1 MSRDLT
7 VAIAVF
13 LASAGVGIY
22 CGTKLAVYGDALA
35 SLTGWGRLFVGS
47 LLVAL
52 ATSLP
57 ELSTNI
63 SAVRLDP
70 PNPAL
75 AVGNVFGANMLNM
88 FTLAAVALAFGG
100 KRFLQRVA
108 PEQGYLIVVA
118 VVMTGAAILFGGLQW
133 GANVGEIG
141 ISSIILIALF
151 IAGMWWVYKNRPA
164 TEDEGA
170 EDPGMTLRRAWAMF
184 GLVSLGVVIS
194 GFFLAWSSD
203 EIADITGIASS
214 TLGILLVSFVTTM
227 PEASSTIAAARI
239 GAMDL
244 GVAGLFGSCAFNVTI
259 LFYADPFF
267 RPGIN
272 IEWRFGSNGFVQSFG
287 YAKPLVVIIDKGSRS
302 AKEVLAYILKKS
314 GRATLVGERTG
325 GNVLGTFP
333 FWIGD
338 WAILEIPMIDVIVD
352 GVRLEGVGVEPHV
365 AVIDEF
371 DADGNDLF
379 LARALEILSSQ
390 TEAPGLVELRAAG

>member
-1 MSRDLT
+1 MGGDLT

-13 LASAGVGIY
+13 LASAGVVIY

-164 TEDEGA
+164 AEDEGA

-267 RPGIN
+267 RDGILGN
-272 IEWRFGSNGFVQSFG
+272 ATEPAHFVAG
-287 YAKPLVVIIDKGSRS
+287 GVAVGLMLAGLVLVLSRDRIKSAVVTAVLALMAATYVVGAVVVATVGGTEDKESSRS
-302 AKEVLAYILKKS
+302 DTAAQTNVTTA
-314 GRATLVGERTG
+314 RTPGE
-325 GNVLGTFP
+325 
-333 FWIGD
+333 
-338 WAILEIPMIDVIVD
+338 
-352 GVRLEGVGVEPHV
+352 
-365 AVIDEF
+365 
-371 DADGNDLF
+371 
-379 LARALEILSSQ
+379 
-390 TEAPGLVELRAAG
+390 

>member
-1 MSRDLT
+1 MGGDLT

-13 LASAGVGIY
+13 LASAGVVMF
-22 CGTKLAVYGDALA
+22 CGAKLAVYGDALA

-63 SAVRLDP
+63 AAVQLDP

-100 KRFLQRVA
+100 KKFLQQVA

-118 VVMTGAAILFGGLQW
+118 VVMTGAAILFGALQW
-133 GANVGEIG
+133 GANVGEVG
-141 ISSIILIALF
+141 ISSIILIVLF
-151 IAGMWWVYKNRPA
+151 IAGMWWVYKTRP
-164 TEDEGA
+164 TGGDEEA
-170 EDPGMTLRRAWAMF
+170 NDPGMTLRKAWLLF

-194 GFFLAWSSD
+194 GFFLAWSTD
-203 EIADITGIASS
+203 QIADITGIASS

-227 PEASSTIAAARI
+227 PEASSTIAAARM

-267 RPGIN
+267 RDGILGN
-272 IEWRFGSNGFVQSFG
+272 ATEPAHFVAG
-287 YAKPLVVIIDKGSRS
+287 GVAVGLMLAGLVLVLGRNRIKSS
-302 AKEVLAYILKKS
+302 VVAVVLALMATTYI
-314 GRATLVGERTG
+314 VGAVVVATG
-325 GNVLGTFP
+325 GGNSDEENP
-333 FWIGD
+333 NS
-338 WAILEIPMIDVIVD
+338 APP
-352 GVRLEGVGVEPHV
+352 VRT
-365 AVIDEF
+365 A
-371 DADGNDLF
+371 
-379 LARALEILSSQ
+379 Q
-390 TEAPGLVELRAAG
+390 TPGE